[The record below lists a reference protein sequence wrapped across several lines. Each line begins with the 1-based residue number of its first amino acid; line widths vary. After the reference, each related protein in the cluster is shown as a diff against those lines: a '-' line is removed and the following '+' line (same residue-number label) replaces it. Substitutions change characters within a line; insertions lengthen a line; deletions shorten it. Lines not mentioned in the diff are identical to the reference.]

1 MGDSLISLL
10 SLKQY
15 KQSKLVIYI
24 LIFVSLV
31 VGYNSIST
39 EIKVIS
45 VPYLSVHNEN
55 SKLRNLS
62 EQYAY
67 GDAFKINYYYSNIY
81 LGEDMQK
88 QGLILATAN

>member
-1 MGDSLISLL
+1 MMEDSLISLL

-45 VPYLSVHNEN
+45 VPYLSVP
-55 SKLRNLS
+55 
-62 EQYAY
+62 Y
-67 GDAFKINYYYSNIY
+67 GDALKINYYYSNIY
-81 LGEDMQK
+81 LGEVMQK
-88 QGLILATAN
+88 QGLIFATAN